1 MAERFLDLAPQER
14 ADILNTQADRLGRV
28 SFVLEKDIWVCW
40 VLDRLFSMPGRLKM
54 AFKGGT
60 SLSKVYQVIDRFSE
74 DVDVTLDYRDLQAH
88 FKDKGFDEAFDPLN
102 GGVSRSQIDKFMAA
116 LKDGLRTHVHGI
128 VVPYFQAELNRDFGL
143 GPESVEVDA
152 TGENVRIHYPSVH
165 TAGHG
170 YLKKSVLI
178 EFGGRNLTEPHE
190 AQTVHAY
197 AAEGLPTLAFPEA
210 KVTVLSPS
218 RTFWEKATLIHAECG
233 RESLERSVDR
243 LSRHWYDLAL
253 LADHAIGARAMGEDR
268 GLLEAVVAHKRVF
281 YKARHADYDAC
292 LCSHLRL
299 IPKGALLKGLRA
311 DYEGMQDRIFGK
323 ALVFEAV
330 IERLRIM
337 EGQINHFAIRRL

>member
-1 MAERFLDLAPQER
+1 MAEQFLDLAPQDR

-88 FKDKGFDEAFDPLN
+88 FKDKGFDATFDPLSN
-102 GGVSRSQIDKFMAA
+102 GVSRSQVDKFMAA
-116 LKDGLRTHVHGI
+116 LKDGLRTHIHGI
-128 VVPYFQAELNRDFGL
+128 VVPYFRAELNRNFGL
-143 GPESVEVDA
+143 GPESVEVEA
-152 TGENVRIHYPSVH
+152 TGETVRIHYPSVH
-165 TAGHG
+165 ATGHG
-170 YLKKSVLI
+170 YIQRSVLI
-178 EFGGRNLTEPHE
+178 EFGGRNQTEPHE
-190 AQTVHAY
+190 AKTVSAF

-218 RTFWEKATLIHAECG
+218 RTFWEKVTLIHAECG

-253 LADHAIGARAMGEDR
+253 LADHAIGAKALGEDR
-268 GLLEAVVAHKRVF
+268 FLLTSVVAHKRVF
-281 YKARHADYDAC
+281 YKAKHADYDAC
-292 LCSHLRL
+292 LSGHLRL

-311 DYEGMQDRIFGK
+311 DYEGMQDMIFGE
-323 ALVFEAV
+323 ALAFETV
-330 IERLRIM
+330 IERLRVL
-337 EGQINHFAIRRL
+337 EAQVNQIPGKNL